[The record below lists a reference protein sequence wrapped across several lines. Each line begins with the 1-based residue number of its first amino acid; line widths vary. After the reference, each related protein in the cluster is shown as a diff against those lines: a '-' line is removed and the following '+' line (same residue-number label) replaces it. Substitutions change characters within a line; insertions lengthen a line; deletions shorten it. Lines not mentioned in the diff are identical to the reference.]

1 MAKSIKKA
9 LQSVEYSDFSSFMN
23 IRFMTN
29 NKTFCSLSSKNM
41 AYLSDRCGQERGRVG
56 EEDFFAARD
65 IPRCHDRHSPLSVKV
80 LSRIG
85 HARMVDVAVE
95 VNTYFTLI

>member
-1 MAKSIKKA
+1 
-9 LQSVEYSDFSSFMN
+9 
-23 IRFMTN
+23 
-29 NKTFCSLSSKNM
+29 M

-95 VNTYFTLI
+95 VNTLFYIDLIRFSCLTGSTYLMSL